1 MGVTTCCGSSRENM
15 FETYLISVFKT
26 SKISQ
31 LKFENLYKL
40 LTEKN
45 FPDPNSNE
53 VVDELVSS
61 IKLDL
66 IFKEYF
72 INEKSEFKDIQ
83 TELCNKI
90 SKRMLRKN
98 EDMVKISKVFLRFVP
113 FLADDDHLKVYYFFA
128 CCNTDFK
135 IEENRQIQ
143 IESVNNIIRR
153 LLKYNL
159 VELTE
164 DFIDIIKNRD
174 IYHKL
179 VEDINKVRDHYKDIK
194 ISDYVDS
201 KFNFAN
207 RCEELEK
214 IIRAVRSHSFIFF
227 HSELRANFL
236 FYHMSLENPSYPV
249 TTTYSTKK

>member
-1 MGVTTCCGSSRENM
+1 MGVTACCGTSRENM
-15 FETYLISVFKT
+15 FETYMISVFKT

-31 LKFENLYKL
+31 LKFENLYQL
-40 LTEKN
+40 LTDKK

-53 VVDELVSS
+53 VVDDLVSS
-61 IKLDL
+61 TKLDL

-72 INEKSEFKDIQ
+72 INEKSEYKDIQ

-113 FLADDDHLKVYYFFA
+113 FLADDDHFKVYYFFA
-128 CCNTDFK
+128 CCNSDFK

-143 IESVNNIIRR
+143 IESVINIIRK

-159 VELTE
+159 IDLTE
-164 DFIDIIKNRD
+164 DFIDILKKRD

-179 VEDINKVRDHYKDIK
+179 VEDINKVKDQYKDIK
-194 ISDYVDS
+194 ISDYVES
-201 KFNFAN
+201 KFNFSN
-207 RCEELEK
+207 RFEDLEK
-214 IIRAVRSHSFIFF
+214 IIRTVRSHSFVFF

-236 FYHMSLENPSYPV
+236 FYYMSLENTSYPV
-249 TTTYSTKK
+249 TTTNTTKK